1 MKRILTGIIIVI
13 LILIVL
19 PYVMVPSTIHES
31 IYTISGTTQ
40 KSAQRYLLDDNKWDR
55 WWPEGPTK
63 VITGVQVIDSTHY
76 FYYNGYAFRLSQQ
89 FLSGIEL
96 TSNHFRD
103 SLKSLITIVPIG
115 KDTVKL
121 VWEFN
126 EKASLNPITRFT
138 QRNKAK
144 RLKVDM
150 GNLIQQLAVFLSDDL
165 NTYGIKVT
173 RTTVADSF
181 LVATKTI
188 LKYEPAITD
197 IYRQVEQLQQ
207 YASASGAH
215 VTNSPMLNK
224 RRIDSTQVEMMVALP
239 INKAL
244 NGKGSIIYRELPAGK
259 LLVTEVQGGPSRV
272 REAFRQL
279 ENYLVEH
286 KYESPAIPFE
296 SLVTNRQQQAD
307 TTQWVTR
314 IYYPI
319 F

>member
-19 PYVMVPSTIHES
+19 PYVMVPSVIHES
-31 IYTISGTTQ
+31 INTVSSTTQ
-40 KSAQRYLLDDNKWDR
+40 KSAQRYLLDESKWPR
-55 WWPEGPTK
+55 WWPSSPSK
-63 VITGVQVIDSTHY
+63 VIRPLSATRY
-76 FYYNGYAFRLSQQ
+76 FYYNGHAFRLSQQ
-89 FLSGIEL
+89 FMSGIEV
-96 TSNHFRD
+96 TSNHSPD
-103 SLKSLITIVPIG
+103 SIKNLITIVPIS

-121 VWEFN
+121 VWEFQ
-126 EKASLNPITRFT
+126 ERSSFNPITRFQ

-144 RLKVDM
+144 RLKEDVGGIM
-150 GNLIQQLAVFLSDDL
+150 QALANFLNDDV
-165 NTYGIKVT
+165 NTYGIKVSQT
-173 RTTVADSF
+173 KVTDSF
-181 LVATKTI
+181 LVATKTV
-188 LKYEPAITD
+188 LQHEPAVVD
-197 IYRQVEQLQQ
+197 IYRLIEQLQQ
-207 YASASGAH
+207 YASASGAQ
-215 VTNSPMLNK
+215 VTNPPMIN
-224 RRIDSTQVEMMVALP
+224 RRRVDSSHVEVMAALP
-239 INKAL
+239 INKVL
-244 NGKGSIIYRELPAGK
+244 SSKGAILYRQLLAGK
-259 LLVTEVQGGPSRV
+259 LLVTEVQGGPARV

>member
-1 MKRILTGIIIVI
+1 MKRVLTGIIIVI
-13 LILIVL
+13 LFLIAL
-19 PYVMVPSTIHES
+19 PYVLVPSTIYES
-31 IYTISGTTQ
+31 IYTISRTTQ
-40 KSAQRYLLDDNKWDR
+40 KSAQRYLLDENKWNR
-55 WWPEGPTK
+55 WWPENTTK
-63 VITGVQVIDSTHY
+63 EVADGSVTDSAHY
-76 FYYNGYAFRLSQQ
+76 FYYHGYAFRLSQQ

-96 TSNHFRD
+96 TSNHRPD
-103 SLKSLITIVPIG
+103 SIKSLITIVPTG

-121 VWEFN
+121 VWEFQ
-126 EKASLNPITRFT
+126 EQSSFNPITRFQ

-144 RLKVDM
+144 RLKKDVE
-150 GNLIQQLAVFLSDDL
+150 GIIQTLANFLNDDL
-165 NTYGIKVT
+165 NTYGIKVS
-173 RTTVADSF
+173 RTTITDSF

-188 LKYEPAITD
+188 LQHEPAVED
-197 IYRQVEQLQQ
+197 IYRQVEVLQQ
-207 YASASGAH
+207 YASASGAQ
-215 VTNSPMLNK
+215 VTNAPMLNK
-224 RRIDSTQVEMMVALP
+224 RRIDSTQIEMMVALP

-244 NGKGSIIYRELPAGK
+244 SGKGSIIYRELPGGK
-259 LLVTEVQGGPSRV
+259 LLVTEVQGGPARV